1 MTFLELFHLSSAD
14 SHECEIMKYSAGG
27 ILHAGLCGILQL
39 RCKKNNVE
47 ENAQKHKKTEP
58 TLMLLSVADLP
69 CSFSEIFLDD
79 VFSSQK

>member
-1 MTFLELFHLSSAD
+1 
-14 SHECEIMKYSAGG
+14 MKYSAGG
-27 ILHAGLCGILQL
+27 ILHAGLCRILQL
-39 RCKKNNVE
+39 RCKKNVE

-79 VFSSQK
+79 VFSSQE